1 MPQFIC
7 HYYNF
12 YFAAT
17 AGGMMIGK
25 AVKKKLELER
35 DLEFY
40 QYGDAGAGAGADV
53 NAMLDGVRE
62 KLNAIAEGWSEEEK
76 AVCLE
81 ETELSFRY
89 SGKILRLI
97 TTA

>member
-1 MPQFIC
+1 
-7 HYYNF
+7 
-12 YFAAT
+12 
-17 AGGMMIGK
+17 MIGK

-40 QYGDAGAGAGADV
+40 QYGDAGAGTDV